1 MASFTKKPNGTWL
14 AQVRHKAKD
23 GRPAVN
29 KSAVFDRKTDA
40 QAWATKV
47 EAEYQAMRAGV
58 SPRIPFG
65 DVLRRY
71 LDEVTATKRGA
82 KTEGNLIG
90 RILRTPLADVLLPDL
105 SEVQFEEWARVRRL
119 QISEDSVRREWNTL
133 SHVLTVAVRRW
144 RLLPENF
151 MLRLEKP
158 AASPSRTRRVPDED
172 VAQICFAAGYT
183 LECVPDM
190 QVQRVAAAFCFALE
204 TAMRVGEIT
213 AMRRDEVFLEKRF
226 VHLPQTKN
234 GYPRDVPLSRRAA
247 EILRQVMAAHT
258 DDRVFAL
265 SRGSADAQFRKLKAM
280 ALIDDLHFHDSR
292 REALTRL
299 AKVYSPMELAK
310 ISGHRDL
317 RILLNTYYAPSAAE
331 LAEKME

>member
-14 AQVRHKAKD
+14 VQVRHKSKD

-29 KSAVFDRKTDA
+29 KSAVFDRKSDA
-40 QAWATKV
+40 QAWAARV
-47 EAEYQAMRAGV
+47 EAEYQALRAGV

-71 LDEVTATKRGA
+71 LTEVTPTKRGA
-82 KTEGNLIG
+82 GTEGNLIG
-90 RILRTPLADVLLPDL
+90 RILRTPLADVPLPDL
-105 SEVQFEEWARVRRL
+105 SEVQFEEWARVRRS
-119 QISEDSVRREWNTL
+119 QISGDSVRREWNTL
-133 SHVLTVAVRRW
+133 SHVLTVAVKRW

-158 AASPSRTRRVPDED
+158 AAAPSRTRRVLEEE
-172 VAQICFAAGYT
+172 AARICFAAGYS
-183 LECVPDM
+183 EDCVPSL

-213 AMRRDEVFLEKRF
+213 AMRREDVFLERRF
-226 VHLPQTKN
+226 VRLPQTKN
-234 GYPRDVPLSRRAA
+234 GFPRDVPLSRRAE
-247 EILRQVMAAHT
+247 EILRQVLSAHG
-258 DDRVFAL
+258 DERVFAL
-265 SRGSADAQFRKLKAM
+265 SRGSADAQFRKLKSM
-280 ALIDDLHFHDSR
+280 ALVGDLHFHDSR

-299 AKVYSPMELAK
+299 ARVYSPMELAK

-317 RILLNTYYAPSAAE
+317 RILLNTYYAPSAEE
-331 LAEKME
+331 LAGKME